1 MLEDTSNPGNPLV
14 MHAGD
19 TITVHY
25 YVTPAQDGFHI
36 TVNDVNTGGS
46 GTIILHSKS
55 CGPLLPS
62 FDNPL
67 IGNALGWGLSFDT
80 PNRLLWEIRHKYI
93 FTGGAAVCGR

>member
-1 MLEDTSNPGNPLV
+1 

-46 GTIILHSKS
+46 GNIILNSNS
-55 CGPLLPS
+55 DGPLMPS
-62 FDNPL
+62 FDNQL
-67 IGNALGWGLSFDT
+67 IGNALGWGLVFDT
-80 PNRLLWEIRHKYI
+80 PNSFLWEIGHKSL
-93 FTGGAAVCGR
+93 FTRGYSFFFPHPASFLSLQ